1 MKIIALEGSAALDAA
16 HARLVAAA
24 LALLVALILAS
35 VAFVPTSSAPAE
47 AAAERVS
54 CLTPADVRRH
64 AERSREGI
72 SLVCNE
78 EIRQHNLQRERRP

>member
-1 MKIIALEGSAALDAA
+1 MKITVLEGSAALEATRA
-16 HARLVAAA
+16 PLVAAA
-24 LALLVALILAS
+24 LAALVALTLA
-35 VAFVPTSSAPAE
+35 VTFLAPASSAPTD

-78 EIRQHNLQRERRP
+78 EIRQRNLQRERRP